1 MCRLWG
7 WRIAG
12 ANDESIYCRQL
23 LSQRDPRD
31 ALLTRI
37 VLYAAVNPQCYKLA
51 PVVGQTPIVASTAN
65 LIRPTTV
72 QFVILGVH
80 LFRTKLTTRC
90 YDRRAVAKFSMSRNS
105 RENTVIFRDTRISL
119 KQSKHRC
126 KNQLD
131 PSSRFYRTPTCGIG
145 RQQAKRRANKI
156 HHTVRLQPFCA
167 RSSYPKE
174 WNRTHS
180 VSAKYSQ

>member
-51 PVVGQTPIVASTAN
+51 PVVGQTPIVARRSSLLYSASTFFEQSWQHVAT
-65 LIRPTTV
+65 ID
-72 QFVILGVH
+72 
-80 LFRTKLTTRC
+80 
-90 YDRRAVAKFSMSRNS
+90 DRRAVAKFSMSRNS
-105 RENTVIFRDTRISL
+105 RENTLIFRDTRISL

-131 PSSRFYRTPTCGIG
+131 PSIRFYRTPTCGIG

-167 RSSYPKE
+167 RSSYLKE